1 MDSGLDWQKNP
12 RFRSLFLAEI
22 NLSLKIPGDTALY
35 NNFLSYFEP
44 SQKWLVLISYMLK
57 SKVK

>member
-44 SQKWLVLISYMLK
+44 SQK
-57 SKVK
+57 